1 MICLRHLVFNEA
13 LQDSPFGISACQV
26 QHLYCF
32 LVDEAIVYL
41 LAPFRARPF
50 GTSWGGGT
58 WELAVII
65 DSLK

>member
-13 LQDSPFGISACQV
+13 LENCPS
-26 QHLYCF
+26 
-32 LVDEAIVYL
+32 
-41 LAPFRARPF
+41 